1 MERTMTEQRTTDA
14 STTQSATA
22 EVRLSIDPPN
32 RIELIPKSQPED
44 LEPLLP
50 RAPLYNDWDE
60 V

>member
-1 MERTMTEQRTTDA
+1 MTEQRTTDA